1 MAWQSL
7 VGVLA
12 IPAIAWMLSED
23 RTCRPWRLLLG
34 GLALQF
40 VLALVLLKISFVQTA
55 FLGLTAVVDAVQKA
69 TQAGTSFVFGYV
81 GGGKAPFAVSY
92 PESAFVLGFQALP
105 LILVVS
111 AISALLFHWRILPA
125 IVGVFAWALRR
136 TLGIGGPVGVG
147 AAANVFIGMVEAPLL
162 IRPYLAKLS
171 RSELFVVMVCGM
183 ATIAGT
189 VMVLYATILAPVL
202 PDAVG
207 HILGASI
214 LNAPAAVTIARLMV
228 PDAGP
233 PTEGGMD
240 VETPR
245 AASAMEAITHGTT
258 EGVKLLINV
267 VAMLLVLV
275 ALVSLV
281 NQALGVVPDVM
292 GAPLTLERM
301 LGWAM
306 APLAWLMGIP
316 WAEAGQ
322 AGAILGVKVM
332 LNELLAYVRLAEIG
346 ADALEPRSRLIMTY
360 ALCGFA
366 NFGSLGIMIGGLA
379 TMVPERRADVVGLG
393 IKSLIGGTL
402 ATCLSGAIV
411 GVIA

>member
-12 IPAIAWMLSED
+12 IPAIAWALSED
-23 RTCRPWRLLLG
+23 RAYRPWRLLFG

-40 VLALVLLKISFVQTA
+40 ALALILLKVAFAKTA

-69 TQAGTSFVFGYV
+69 TLAGTSFVFGYV

-147 AAANVFIGMVEAPLL
+147 AAANVFVGMVEAPLL

-171 RSELFVVMVCGM
+171 RSELFAVMVCGM

-214 LNAPAAVTIARLMV
+214 LNVPAAITIARLMV
-228 PDAGP
+228 PDPGP

-281 NQALGVVPDVM
+281 NQGLGIVPDVM

-306 APLAWLMGIP
+306 APMAWLMGIP
-316 WAEAGQ
+316 WAESGQ